1 MPLAFI
7 AALAASLG
15 IHVAALFGPDVEL
28 FGGADEP
35 VTLRAELQPPP
46 APPKPPAESKPAAK
60 PRPKLAKAA
69 PLTSAQPA
77 PEAPAVAAPAE
88 QNSDF
93 EQKNGPTVASA
104 PSEPPEPAKPLLPA
118 SGTIRY
124 AIFMGTRGFE
134 IGRAEHTWE
143 FTEDGRYR
151 LTGMTE
157 TVGLAA
163 LLKTIRFENESSG
176 RLVAGGLQPEIYRTR
191 KNGEDANENADFDW
205 TAAAVHLSRGDKT
218 QSIVPG
224 TQDILSLN
232 YQLAYL
238 PRPETGASVGV
249 VTGKKYGRYAL
260 DSLGEETLDIKA
272 GRFRTL
278 HLRAMGND
286 VTEIWIALDHHRL
299 PVKIRFTDKKGD
311 VYEQVA
317 TEIGMA
323 PPPNSLRSQHPE
335 GAPASLGAAR
345 QESAPGKPA
354 LPQP

>member
-1 MPLAFI
+1 MPLAFL

-15 IHVAALFGPDVEL
+15 IHVAALFGADVEL

-46 APPKPPAESKPAAK
+46 APKPPAEPKPAAK
-60 PRPKLAKAA
+60 PRPKVAKAA
-69 PLTSAQPA
+69 PLASTQAA
-77 PEAPAVAAPAE
+77 PEAPTVPAPPE
-88 QNSDF
+88 QNSEND
-93 EQKNGPTVASA
+93 QKNEPTLGPAVDSVVVASS
-104 PSEPPEPAKPLLPA
+104 PSAPPEPAKPLLPA
-118 SGTIRY
+118 NGTIRY
-124 AIFMGTRGFE
+124 AIFMGERGFQ

-157 TVGLAA
+157 TSGLAA
-163 LLKTIRFENESSG
+163 LFKSIRFENESSG
-176 RLVAGGLQPEIYRTR
+176 RLVAGGLQPELYRTR
-191 KNGEDANENADFDW
+191 KNGQDANENADFDW

-218 QSIVPG
+218 QAIVAG

-238 PRPETGASVGV
+238 PRPEAGATVGV
-249 VTGKKYGRYAL
+249 VTGRKFERHVL
-260 DSLGEETLDIKA
+260 DSLGEEDLVTPA

-278 HLRAMGND
+278 HLRAMGSN
-286 VTEIWIALDHHRL
+286 VTEIWIALDRHRL

-317 TEIGMA
+317 TEIGT
-323 PPPNSLRSQHPE
+323 P
-335 GAPASLGAAR
+335 
-345 QESAPGKPA
+345 
-354 LPQP
+354 

>member
-46 APPKPPAESKPAAK
+46 APPKPPAESRPAAK
-60 PRPKLAKAA
+60 PRPKPAKAA

-77 PEAPAVAAPAE
+77 PEAPAVAPPAE

-93 EQKNGPTVASA
+93 EQKNEPTVASP

-124 AIFMGTRGFE
+124 AIFMGTRGFQ

-163 LLKTIRFENESSG
+163 LLKSIRFENESSG

-191 KNGEDANENADFDW
+191 KNGQDANENADFDW

-238 PRPETGASVGV
+238 PRPEAGASVGV

-260 DSLGEETLDIKA
+260 DSLGEETLDLKA

-317 TEIGMA
+317 TEIGM
-323 PPPNSLRSQHPE
+323 P
-335 GAPASLGAAR
+335 
-345 QESAPGKPA
+345 
-354 LPQP
+354 

>member
-1 MPLAFI
+1 MPLAFL

-28 FGGADEP
+28 FGGAEEP
-35 VTLRAELQPPP
+35 VTLRAELQPPAA
-46 APPKPPAESKPAAK
+46 APKAPAEPKPAAK
-60 PRPKLAKAA
+60 PRPKTAKHAPLATAKAA
-69 PLTSAQPA
+69 PEVPVLPA
-77 PEAPAVAAPAE
+77 PPE
-88 QNSDF
+88 QNSEI
-93 EQKNGPTVASA
+93 EQKEEPTVASA
-104 PSEPPEPAKPLLPA
+104 PSAPPEPAKPLLPA

-124 AIFMGTRGFE
+124 AIFMGTRGFQ

-176 RLVAGGLQPEIYRTR
+176 RLVAGGLQPELYRTR
-191 KNGEDANENADFDW
+191 KNGQDANENADFDW

-218 QSIVPG
+218 ESIVPG

-238 PRPETGASVGV
+238 PRPEAGASVGV
-249 VTGKKYGRYAL
+249 VTGKKYSRYAL
-260 DSLGEETLDIKA
+260 DSLGEEELATPA

-317 TEIGMA
+317 TEIGM
-323 PPPNSLRSQHPE
+323 P
-335 GAPASLGAAR
+335 
-345 QESAPGKPA
+345 
-354 LPQP
+354 

>member
-1 MPLAFI
+1 MPLAFL

-46 APPKPPAESKPAAK
+46 AAPKAPAEPKPAAK
-60 PRPKLAKAA
+60 PRPKTAKPAPLATAKAA
-69 PLTSAQPA
+69 PEAPVQPA
-77 PEAPAVAAPAE
+77 PPE
-88 QNSDF
+88 QNSEI
-93 EQKNGPTVASA
+93 EQKEEPTVASQ
-104 PSEPPEPAKPLLPA
+104 PSAPPEPAKPLLPA

-124 AIFMGTRGFE
+124 AIFMGTRGFQ

-176 RLVAGGLQPEIYRTR
+176 RLVAGGLQPELYRTR
-191 KNGEDANENADFDW
+191 KNGQDANENADFDW

-218 QSIVPG
+218 ESIVPG

-238 PRPETGASVGV
+238 PRPEAGASVGV
-249 VTGKKYGRYAL
+249 VTGKKYSRYAL
-260 DSLGEETLDIKA
+260 DSLGEEELATPA

-317 TEIGMA
+317 TEIGM
-323 PPPNSLRSQHPE
+323 P
-335 GAPASLGAAR
+335 
-345 QESAPGKPA
+345 
-354 LPQP
+354 

>member
-1 MPLAFI
+1 MPLAFL

-28 FGGADEP
+28 FGGAEEP
-35 VTLRAELQPPP
+35 VTLRAELQPLP
-46 APPKPPAESKPAAK
+46 AAPKAPAEPKPAAK
-60 PRPKLAKAA
+60 PRPKVAKAA
-69 PLTSAQPA
+69 PLATAKAA
-77 PEAPAVAAPAE
+77 PEAPVLPAPPE
-88 QNSDF
+88 QNSEI
-93 EQKNGPTVASA
+93 EQKEEPTVASA
-104 PSEPPEPAKPLLPA
+104 PSAPPEPAKPLLPA

-124 AIFMGTRGFE
+124 AIFMGTRGFQ

-176 RLVAGGLQPEIYRTR
+176 RLVAGGLQPELYRTR
-191 KNGEDANENADFDW
+191 KNGQDANENADFDW

-218 QSIVPG
+218 ESIVPG

-238 PRPETGASVGV
+238 PRPEAGASVGV
-249 VTGKKYGRYAL
+249 VTGKKYSRYAL
-260 DSLGEETLDIKA
+260 DSLGEEELATPA

-317 TEIGMA
+317 TEIGM
-323 PPPNSLRSQHPE
+323 P
-335 GAPASLGAAR
+335 
-345 QESAPGKPA
+345 
-354 LPQP
+354 

>member
-46 APPKPPAESKPAAK
+46 APPKPQAESRPAAK

-93 EQKNGPTVASA
+93 EQKKEPTVASP
-104 PSEPPEPAKPLLPA
+104 PSEVPEPAKPLLPA

-124 AIFMGTRGFE
+124 AIFMGTRGFQ

-163 LLKTIRFENESSG
+163 LLKSIRFENESSG

-205 TAAAVHLSRGDKT
+205 TAVAVHLSRGDKT

-238 PRPETGASVGV
+238 PRPEAGASVGV

-317 TEIGMA
+317 TEIGIS
-323 PPPNSLRSQHPE
+323 PPPTSLRSQPPE

-345 QESAPGKPA
+345 QESAP
-354 LPQP
+354 

>member
-1 MPLAFI
+1 MPLAFL

-15 IHVAALFGPDVEL
+15 IHVAALFGTDVEL
-28 FGGADEP
+28 FGGAEEP

-46 APPKPPAESKPAAK
+46 AAPKAPPEPKPVAK
-60 PRPKLAKAA
+60 PRPKVTKTAPLATAKAA
-69 PLTSAQPA
+69 PEAPVLPA
-77 PEAPAVAAPAE
+77 PSE
-88 QNSDF
+88 QDSEI
-93 EQKNGPTVASA
+93 EQKNEPTVASPPSA
-104 PSEPPEPAKPLLPA
+104 PSEPAKPLLPA

-124 AIFMGTRGFE
+124 AIFMGTRGFQ

-176 RLVAGGLQPEIYRTR
+176 RLVAGGLQPELYRTR
-191 KNGEDANENADFDW
+191 KNGQDANENADFDW

-238 PRPETGASVGV
+238 PRPEAGASVGV
-249 VTGKKYGRYAL
+249 VTGKKYSRYAL
-260 DSLGEETLDIKA
+260 DSLGEETLDLKA

-317 TEIGMA
+317 TEIGM
-323 PPPNSLRSQHPE
+323 P
-335 GAPASLGAAR
+335 
-345 QESAPGKPA
+345 
-354 LPQP
+354 

>member
-15 IHVAALFGPDVEL
+15 IHVAALFGTDVEL

-93 EQKNGPTVASA
+93 EQKNEPTVASS

-124 AIFMGTRGFE
+124 AIFMGTRGFQ

-163 LLKTIRFENESSG
+163 LLKSIRFENESSG

-205 TAAAVHLSRGDKT
+205 AAAAVHLSRGDKT

-238 PRPETGASVGV
+238 PRPEAGASVGV

-260 DSLGEETLDIKA
+260 DSLGEETLELKA

-317 TEIGMA
+317 TEIGM
-323 PPPNSLRSQHPE
+323 P
-335 GAPASLGAAR
+335 
-345 QESAPGKPA
+345 
-354 LPQP
+354 

>member
-46 APPKPPAESKPAAK
+46 APPTPPAESRPVAK
-60 PRPKLAKAA
+60 PSPKLAKAA
-69 PLTSAQPA
+69 PSTSAQPA

-93 EQKNGPTVASA
+93 EQKNEPTVAS
-104 PSEPPEPAKPLLPA
+104 PSSEPPEPAKPLLPA

-124 AIFMGTRGFE
+124 AIFMGTRGFQ

-191 KNGEDANENADFDW
+191 KNGEDANENANFDW

-238 PRPETGASVGV
+238 PRPEAGASVGV

-317 TEIGMA
+317 TEIGM
-323 PPPNSLRSQHPE
+323 P
-335 GAPASLGAAR
+335 
-345 QESAPGKPA
+345 
-354 LPQP
+354 